1 MYRRMSPLRVI
12 GFVRVVVADHCPRK
26 TRLQRC
32 RKQGKVL
39 RRWWL
44 SDHADATDPRGA
56 SFLAQKQLLS
66 GAGARK
72 LLLVSGYGC
81 GCSLPCDFRY
91 TKWRQKGRERTAVR
105 RCQQLPP
112 RCDMRDQNDL
122 KRKPPCLEPGN
133 PHSALPPRYRY

>member
-1 MYRRMSPLRVI
+1 MCRRMSPLRVI

-56 SFLAQKQLLS
+56 SFLAQKQLLG
-66 GAGARK
+66 GAGATK
-72 LLLVSGYGC
+72 LLSGNGC

-91 TKWRQKGRERTAVR
+91 TKWRQKGRQSAVASNCPRDVTCVIKMTSNVNPPACNPETLNTTAVSVHTG
-105 RCQQLPP
+105 
-112 RCDMRDQNDL
+112 
-122 KRKPPCLEPGN
+122 K
-133 PHSALPPRYRY
+133 A